1 MALHLTGLTA
11 EDLAEVV
18 DCLLLGAEQTINDQ
32 IAEQRRHIAH
42 SIGDALDQMPAPR
55 TDSETQQDGAQS

>member
-1 MALHLTGLTA
+1 MALHLTGLSA

-32 IAEQRRHIAH
+32 IAERRRRIAH
-42 SIGDALDQMPAPR
+42 GIGDALDQMPSPR
-55 TDSETQQDGAQS
+55 TADDLQPDGVQS